1 MQLAINHMVYR
12 DREFESTTVKGSC
25 LQFGLDSS
33 SSWAGLVILIVCSES
48 FSARVCPLQFV
59 FHVNLL
65 IYDVVKEQWI
75 LFLFTEHTVGHPVMF
90 GVLLLTQQFFY
101 PKGHLTCCGD
111 FMLWRPLLKIP
122 LSSPNLFP
130 HVWSWTQTCLS
141 FRHSLSWTSAG
152 KL

>member
-33 SSWAGLVILIVCSES
+33 SSWAGLVILIVCS
-48 FSARVCPLQFV
+48 VCPLQFV

-75 LFLFTEHTVGHPVMF
+75 LFFIYRTHCRASCHVRGAAIDPT
-90 GVLLLTQQFFY
+90 VLLPKRSSDLLWGLHALKATSKDSSQQ
-101 PKGHLTCCGD
+101 
-111 FMLWRPLLKIP
+111 
-122 LSSPNLFP
+122 S
-130 HVWSWTQTCLS
+130 
-141 FRHSLSWTSAG
+141 
-152 KL
+152 